1 MIKFHYFRLMK
12 RLHLLFFFI
21 LIALGLNAQ
30 GDVSS
35 WKNELKKWENK
46 SGIEADTNLINI
58 YHQLAEQSLINNPDT
73 ALVYY
78 TKSLYYSRKQELKSK
93 EAKNLNGIGKAYFL
107 KSDFN
112 KSLDFYYKALKVNEE
127 IGDKEGQAANM
138 GNIALVQRQLGNKKG
153 TLEYHLKALEIYEET
168 GNKSGQAANLSNI
181 GIYYR
186 DKKDYLK
193 ALEYYSLSLN
203 INEEI
208 NNISG
213 IGTNIGN
220 IAIIYDLL
228 GDFEKSEEYYS
239 KALDINRQTG
249 NNRGLAINLTNLGKL
264 YNKQKL
270 YNKAEDVTLQALVIA
285 KDLGDKLLISSVYDN
300 LSDTYVHLNKH
311 KEAYN
316 AFQQYILYTDSV
328 LNDEN
333 QKASIEKEMQY
344 EFDKKEALQKAEQE
358 KKDALN
364 AEKSEKQVLQ
374 RNSFIIGF
382 VLLLLLTIIVLR
394 SYRNKMKDNEIIS
407 QQKKEV
413 EIQKQLVE
421 EKNHEITD
429 SITYAKR
436 IQSAMLP
443 PLHLIKKIFPYSFV
457 LFKPKDI
464 VAGDFYWFQE
474 KEDKLLFAIVD
485 CTEHGVPG
493 AMVSVVCNHALNRSI
508 REYNLTDPGEIL
520 NKMNELL
527 LQEFKKDESLINEG
541 INISLCLLQNNQ
553 LTWSGANIP
562 LWIIQ
567 KGIPQ
572 IEEYAPAKQ
581 VIGKHSNSLPFETH
595 TIQLK
600 EGDSIYTFTNGY
612 TGQKGGDE
620 GKELSSEQLREY
632 LLDIQ
637 HHEMEVQKE
646 ILSKKFEKWK
656 NMYEQTDDVCLIGIR
671 L

>member
-1 MIKFHYFRLMK
+1 MK

-78 TKSLYYSRKQELKSK
+78 TKSLFYSNKHNIKSK